1 MRKVV
6 NDPRIEV
13 KPLTK
18 QIQGASPVAGIDS
31 KSFFTIQKTI
41 RQVFP
46 DVIVA
51 PSLVLAASDSRHFA
65 VLTRDVYRFV
75 PLILKS
81 EDMDRLHGINE
92 RIAVDNYLQII
103 KFYRQLIINSQI

>member
-13 KPLTK
+13 KPMTK
-18 QIQGASPVAGIDS
+18 QIQGASPVASIDS

-46 DVIVA
+46 DVIVV
-51 PSLVLAASDSRHFA
+51 PSLVLVASDSRHFA

-75 PLILKS
+75 PLILKG
-81 EDMDRLHGINE
+81 EDMARLHGINE

-103 KFYRQLIINSQI
+103 KFYRQLIINSQS